1 MNIRP
6 YDTSIRSLF
15 QSYFLR
21 IPRFQRPY
29 SWDKGN
35 LEEFWSDITGANREG
50 YFIGSMVMYGQKSS
64 QELFVV
70 DGQQRLTTIT
80 IMLAAIR
87 DELAERGLQG
97 PAQGIQNVIER
108 QDINADQRFVL
119 LTETSYPFFQEYV
132 QKLGKPSVRITPD
145 EEERGIQSAYK
156 FARDQLTEAIRAI
169 ETEHPDDDDTVS
181 AIVKQ
186 RLEQTR
192 DILLGIELIVVQL
205 DNESDAYV
213 VFETL
218 NTRGKDLEPKDLVKN
233 LVTKLLPPSSGV
245 DAATIRW
252 REVLDNLAKSA
263 SNISPSTYLH
273 HFWLS
278 RHDYTP
284 ERTLFDRIKGKVAE
298 PGTANE
304 FLDQLVTDVETYR
317 RIFEPDNFPWTKEE
331 LRLQKSLLALAIFRI
346 RQPTPFVLALLRAY
360 FAKIISLKQAADI
373 LSAIE
378 RFHFLHTAV
387 AGLSS
392 SGGVSMMYAA
402 AARELTSEA
411 DAQKRARHLQ
421 EFRAKL
427 VGRTPE
433 KDVFNA
439 GISELRYSQAETRNR
454 PLIRYILEKVDLS
467 AQNGVPVDY
476 DSMTIEHIAP
486 QNPVGSDAVEGYA
499 SLGNLLLVSE
509 ELNARLKNKSFVEK
523 KTILVDSGIV
533 LDPVLREAQQW
544 SGADIAKRT
553 EYIAG
558 LVHGY

>member
-50 YFIGSMVMYGQKSS
+50 YFVGSMVMYGAKGS
-64 QELFVV
+64 QDLFVV

-87 DELAERGLQG
+87 DALAARGHHG

-108 QDINADQRFVL
+108 QDINAEQRFVL
-119 LTETSYPFFQEYV
+119 LTETSYPYFQEYV

-145 EEERGIQSAYK
+145 EEERGIQSAYR
-156 FARDQLTEAIRAI
+156 FARDQLAEMTKGIEAEHAGDPEAIA
-169 ETEHPDDDDTVS
+169 

-186 RLEQTR
+186 RLEQHR
-192 DILLGIELIVVQL
+192 DILLGIELIIVQL
-205 DNESDAYV
+205 DNVSDAYV

-233 LVTKLLPPSSGV
+233 LVSKLLPPISGV

-252 REVLDNLAKSA
+252 RSVLDTLAKSA
-263 SNISPSTYLH
+263 SNIAPSTYLH

-284 ERTLFDRIKGKVAE
+284 ERTLFDRIKGKIIDA
-298 PGTANE
+298 GSANA
-304 FLDQLVTDVETYR
+304 FLDQIVTDVETYR
-317 RIFEPDNFPWTKEE
+317 RIFEPDGFPWSKEE
-331 LRLQKSLLALAIFRI
+331 QRLAKSLLALSIFRI
-346 RQPTPFVLALLRAY
+346 RQPTPFVLALLRGY
-360 FAKIISLKQAADI
+360 FAKEISLKQAGDA
-373 LSAIE
+373 LAAIE

-402 AARELTSEA
+402 AARELTSEG

-421 EFRAKL
+421 EFRTKL
-427 VGRTPE
+427 SGRTPD

-439 GISELRYSQAETRNR
+439 GINELRYSQAETRNR

-467 AQNGVPVDY
+467 AQNGVAVDY
-476 DSMTIEHIAP
+476 DAMTIEHIGA
-486 QNPVGSDAVEGYA
+486 QNPAGSDPVEGYA

-509 ELNARLKNKSFVEK
+509 DLNGRLKNKPFDQK
-523 KTILVDSGIV
+523 KAILMESGVV
-533 LDPVLREAQQW
+533 LDPVLHDAQAW
-544 SGADIAKRT
+544 GPVEIARRT
-553 EYIAG
+553 EYLGGI
-558 LVHGY
+558 VHG